1 MLITAWGLY
10 SFFQLP
16 RESNPEVKIPIAVV
30 TTTFPGAAPADIE
43 ELVTK
48 KIESKIS
55 GITGID
61 TITSSS
67 ANSVSSVVVQ
77 FDADQDLDGSIRKVR
92 DAVANIQGDLPG
104 DANDPMV
111 YEVSMDDS
119 PVLTLALSGPYDG
132 STLYDYAKDIKDE
145 LEKIPGIREI
155 GITGGDQREIEID
168 YSPEKLN
175 YYGITIAQAN
185 GAVQAANI
193 NVPSG
198 NFDGSTYVYPV
209 RADGR
214 IYDAAQLQNLPVGAA
229 SGNQILL
236 KDIANV
242 RETAIEKPKSPASRR
257 KEKRRPTRSRSAS
270 SSAPAAI
277 SLKPSIKP
285 KKRWPVSLKPF
296 PD

>member
-1 MLITAWGLY
+1 MGSKPTFDQLYLDRLAFDQKLKKMWLSFFVYRFRIIALLVMLITAWGLY

-132 STLYDYAKDIKDE
+132 
-145 LEKIPGIREI
+145 
-155 GITGGDQREIEID
+155 
-168 YSPEKLN
+168 
-175 YYGITIAQAN
+175 
-185 GAVQAANI
+185 
-193 NVPSG
+193 
-198 NFDGSTYVYPV
+198 FDSLRLRQEY
-209 RADGR
+209 
-214 IYDAAQLQNLPVGAA
+214 
-229 SGNQILL
+229 
-236 KDIANV
+236 
-242 RETAIEKPKSPASRR
+242 
-257 KEKRRPTRSRSAS
+257 KRRIGKNSRHPGNRHYRRR
-270 SSAPAAI
+270 PA
-277 SLKPSIKP
+277 
-285 KKRWPVSLKPF
+285 RN
-296 PD
+296 